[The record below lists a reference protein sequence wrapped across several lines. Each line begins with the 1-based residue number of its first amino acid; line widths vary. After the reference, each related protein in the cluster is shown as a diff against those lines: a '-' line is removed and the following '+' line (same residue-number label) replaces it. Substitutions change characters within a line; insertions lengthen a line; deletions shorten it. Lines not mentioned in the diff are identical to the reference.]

1 MKRIALSSLVILG
14 LTASTAGLGTFACA
28 DSLTTGT
35 DAAAAAAA
43 PPADVFPPVTTT
55 LPNGMKIICRYEK
68 NTPLVAINV
77 MVRAGQDQETAQN
90 AGIASY
96 VARTLLSSTTENTP
110 EQMTTDINDIGGN
123 VDAVR
128 QPDWLQVTALTV
140 PDKFADAALL
150 VTNSLKNADFEPD
163 VVDSAKSDIAS
174 DIDGADAD
182 LFQTAYQNIR
192 TTLYGPSL
200 YGLPAL
206 GTQQSLRSITRSQLQ
221 DYYRK
226 NFVPSHFTIVI
237 DGDVTPDQALTTIS
251 NDLDPF
257 PMDGRGSRYGD
268 SIPVLPVPTSDFKPV
283 HIVQPDLQEVVSMV
297 GYQAA
302 PMSSDDYP
310 ALLVANT
317 VLGGM
322 KSSRLF
328 TDVRET
334 RGLAYE
340 LGTFYNPQ
348 LSAGDII
355 GYVFAAPQQ
364 PAPGAKDTTPITKI
378 LCDAIIKQFE
388 LLKTTPPTDTELS
401 RAKHYLIG
409 SYLIKHETLQD
420 RANLLGTA
428 AIGTAAG
435 ADFDTNYAK
444 YINAVTAADV
454 QRVATK
460 YFNHPAICTIEPD
473 TNPDSVGK
481 D

>member
-1 MKRIALSSLVILG
+1 MGSYADSTGLG
-14 LTASTAGLGTFACA
+14 L
-28 DSLTTGT
+28 
-35 DAAAAAAA
+35 DAAPSAQSS
-43 PPADVFPPVTTT
+43 PDVFAPVTTT
-55 LPNGMKIICRYEK
+55 LPNGLRIICRYEK

-96 VARTLLSSTTENTP
+96 VARTLLSSTSSNTP
-110 EQMTTDINDIGGN
+110 DQMTTDINAIGGN
-123 VDAVR
+123 VAAVR

-140 PDKFADAALL
+140 PDKFEDAALL
-150 VTNSLKNADFEPD
+150 VTNSLKDADFEPD
-163 VVDSAKSDIAS
+163 IVASAKDDIS
-174 DIDGADAD
+174 SEIDGNDAD
-182 LFQTAYQNIR
+182 LFQTAYQSVRN
-192 TTLYGPSL
+192 TFYGSSL
-200 YGLPAL
+200 YGLPSL
-206 GTQQSLRSITRSQLQ
+206 GTLQSVKSITRSQLL

-226 NFVPSHFTIVI
+226 NFVPSHFIIVV
-237 DGDVTPDQALTTIS
+237 DGDVTPDKALSVIS

-257 PMDGRGSRYGD
+257 PMDGRGSRHND
-268 SIPVLPVPTSDFKPV
+268 SIPILPLPTSDFKAD
-283 HIVQPDLQEVVSMV
+283 HMVQPDLQEVVSMV
-297 GYQAA
+297 GYQVA
-302 PMSSDDYP
+302 PMSSPDYP

-317 VLGGM
+317 ILGGM

-340 LGTFYNPQ
+340 LGSFYNPQ
-348 LSAGDII
+348 LSSGDLV

-364 PAPGAKDTTPITKI
+364 PAPGAKDTTPITQV
-378 LCDAIIKQFE
+378 LSDAIIKQFN
-388 LLKTTPPTDTELS
+388 LLKTTPPTDAELA

-420 RANLLGTA
+420 RADLLGTA
-428 AIGTAAG
+428 AVGTSAG
-435 ADFDTNYAK
+435 ADFDINYAT

-454 QRVATK
+454 SRVAAK

-473 TNPDSVGK
+473 TNPASVGK